1 MYGWRGRIGLLVPS
15 VNTVAEPEMN
25 RIAPEG
31 IVAFAA
37 RMRNTKADF
46 DDTLGLIKHVERATD
61 ELMSAHVDVV
71 AFTCTAGSFIQ
82 GGKGEDELKK
92 LIEKTA
98 HVPSVTTSG
107 AVVRA
112 LKTLK
117 TRKLVIATPYPEEIN
132 RLEKAFFEENGFEV
146 LAIKGLGI
154 TDAFLIGCEMPEN
167 TYRFV
172 KSMDDPS
179 ADAIFISCTNYRTF
193 DIIERLEDGCKKPVV
208 TSNQATFWAALRTIG
223 CLESIP
229 GFGKLLREF

>member
-31 IVAFAA
+31 IASFAA
-37 RMRNTKADF
+37 RMRNTKSDY

-61 ELMSAHVDVV
+61 ELASAHVDVV

-82 GGKGEDELKK
+82 GGRGEGELRE

-107 AVVRA
+107 AVVEA
-112 LKTLK
+112 LKNLK
-117 TRKLVIATPYPEEIN
+117 VKRLVIATPYPEEIN
-132 RLEKAFFEENGFEV
+132 RLEKRFFEENGFEV

-154 TDAFLIGCEMPEN
+154 TDAFLIGCEMPGN

-172 KSMDDPS
+172 KSLDNPS
-179 ADAIFISCTNYRTF
+179 AQAIFVSCTNYRTF
-193 DIIERLEDGCKKPVV
+193 DIIERLEEDCKKPVV

-223 CLESIP
+223 CSDSIP
-229 GFGKLLREF
+229 GFGRLLQEF

>member
-25 RIAPEG
+25 LIAPEG
-31 IVAFAA
+31 IAAFAA
-37 RMRNTKADF
+37 RMRNAKADHK
-46 DDTLGLIKHVERATD
+46 DTLGLIKHVERATD
-61 ELMSAHVDVV
+61 ELASAHVDVV

-82 GGKGEDELKK
+82 GGKGEDELRK

-98 HVPSVTTSG
+98 QVPSVTTSG
-107 AVVRA
+107 AVVQA
-112 LKTLK
+112 LKRLEVK
-117 TRKLVIATPYPEEIN
+117 KLVIATPYPEEIN
-132 RLEKAFFEENGFEV
+132 RLEKTFFEEHGLEV

-154 TDAFLIGCEMPEN
+154 TDAFLIGCEMPDD

-193 DIIERLEDGCKKPVV
+193 DIIELLEEDCKKPVV

-223 CLESIP
+223 CEESIP
-229 GFGKLLREF
+229 GFGTLLEDF

>member
-1 MYGWRGRIGLLVPS
+1 MFGWRGRIGLLVPS
-15 VNTVAEPEMN
+15 ANTVAEPEMN

-31 IVAFAA
+31 IAAFAA

-82 GGKGEDELKK
+82 GGKGEGELKR

-117 TRKLVIATPYPEEIN
+117 AGKLVIATPYPEEIN

-172 KSMDDPS
+172 KGMDDPL

-193 DIIERLEDGCKKPVV
+193 DIIERLEEDCKKPVV
-208 TSNQATFWAALRTIG
+208 TSNQATFWASLRTIG
-223 CLESIP
+223 CVESIP
-229 GFGKLLREF
+229 GYGTLLREF

>member
-46 DDTLGLIKHVERATD
+46 DDTLGLIKHVERAAD

-117 TRKLVIATPYPEEIN
+117 ARKLVIVTPYPEEIN
-132 RLEKAFFEENGFEV
+132 RLERAFFEENGFEV

>member
-31 IVAFAA
+31 IAAFAA

-46 DDTLGLIKHVERATD
+46 EDSLGLIKHVERATD

-82 GGKGEDELKK
+82 GEKGEDELKK
-92 LIEKTA
+92 LMEKTA

-117 TRKLVIATPYPEEIN
+117 ARKLVIATPYPEEIN
-132 RLEKAFFEENGFEV
+132 RLEKVFFEENGFEI
-146 LAIKGLGI
+146 LAIRGLGI

-172 KSMDDPS
+172 KNMDDPS

-193 DIIERLEDGCKKPVV
+193 DIIERLEEDCKKPVV
-208 TSNQATFWAALRTIG
+208 TSNQATFWTSLRTIG
-223 CLESIP
+223 CVEPIH
-229 GFGKLLREF
+229 GYGKLLREF

>member
-1 MYGWRGRIGLLVPS
+1 MYGWRGRVGLLVPS

-92 LIEKTA
+92 LMEKTA

-117 TRKLVIATPYPEEIN
+117 ARKLVIATPYPEEIN
-132 RLEKAFFEENGFEV
+132 RLEKAFFEEKGFEV

-172 KSMDDPS
+172 KSMDNPS
-179 ADAIFISCTNYRTF
+179 ANAIFISCTNYRTF
-193 DIIERLEDGCKKPVV
+193 DIIERLEKDCKKPVV

-223 CLESIP
+223 CMEPIH
-229 GFGKLLREF
+229 GFGTLLQEF

>member
-1 MYGWRGRIGLLVPS
+1 MYGWRGRVGLLVPS

-82 GGKGEDELKK
+82 GGKGENELKK

-107 AVVRA
+107 AVVEA

-132 RLEKAFFEENGFEV
+132 RLEKAFFEENGFEI

-172 KSMDDPS
+172 KSMDNPS
-179 ADAIFISCTNYRTF
+179 ANAIFISCTNYRTF
-193 DIIERLEDGCKKPVV
+193 DIIERLEKDCKKPVV

-223 CLESIP
+223 CMEPIH
-229 GFGKLLREF
+229 GFGTLLQEF

>member
-1 MYGWRGRIGLLVPS
+1 MYGWRGRVGLLVPS

-31 IVAFAA
+31 IAAFTA

-92 LIEKTA
+92 LMEKTA

-107 AVVRA
+107 AVVGA
-112 LKTLK
+112 LKNLK
-117 TRKLVIATPYPEEIN
+117 VKKFVIAKPYPE
-132 RLEKAFFEENGFEV
+132 
-146 LAIKGLGI
+146 
-154 TDAFLIGCEMPEN
+154 
-167 TYRFV
+167 
-172 KSMDDPS
+172 
-179 ADAIFISCTNYRTF
+179 
-193 DIIERLEDGCKKPVV
+193 
-208 TSNQATFWAALRTIG
+208 
-223 CLESIP
+223 
-229 GFGKLLREF
+229 

>member
-15 VNTVAEPEMN
+15 VNTVAEPEMD

-31 IVAFAA
+31 IASFAA

-82 GGKGEDELKK
+82 GGKGEGDLTK

-117 TRKLVIATPYPEEIN
+117 ARKLVIATPYPEEIN

-193 DIIERLEDGCKKPVV
+193 DIIERLEDDCKKPVV
-208 TSNQATFWAALRTIG
+208 TSNQATFWAALRAIG
-223 CLESIP
+223 CVESIP

>member
-1 MYGWRGRIGLLVPS
+1 
-15 VNTVAEPEMN
+15 MN

-31 IVAFAA
+31 IAAFAA

-46 DDTLGLIKHVERATD
+46 DDTLGLIEHVERATD

-82 GGKGEDELKK
+82 GGKGEGDLKK
-92 LIEKTA
+92 LIEKNA

-112 LKTLK
+112 LKALK
-117 TRKLVIATPYPEEIN
+117 ARKLVIVTPYPEEIN

-154 TDAFLIGCEMPEN
+154 TDAFFIGCEMPEN
-167 TYRFV
+167 TYRFA

-193 DIIERLEDGCKKPVV
+193 DIIERLEEDCKKPVV

-223 CLESIP
+223 CVESIP
-229 GFGKLLREF
+229 GYGALLREF

>member
-25 RIAPEG
+25 RIAPDG
-31 IVAFAA
+31 VAAFTA
-37 RMRNTKADF
+37 RMRNSKADF
-46 DDTLGLIKHVERATD
+46 DDSLGLIKHVERATD

-98 HVPSVTTSG
+98 HAPSVTTSG
-107 AVVRA
+107 AVVQA
-112 LKTLK
+112 LKRFK
-117 TRKLVIATPYPEEIN
+117 VKKLVIATPYPEEIN
-132 RLEKAFFEENGFEV
+132 RLEKTFFEEKGFEV

-154 TDAFLIGCEMPEN
+154 LDAFLIGCEMPEN

-172 KSMDDPS
+172 KGMDDPS

-193 DIIERLEDGCKKPVV
+193 DIIQRLEDDCKKPVV
-208 TSNQATFWAALRTIG
+208 TSNQATFWTALRTIG
-223 CLESIP
+223 CVEPIN
-229 GFGKLLREF
+229 GYGTLLREF

>member
-1 MYGWRGRIGLLVPS
+1 MLVPS

-46 DDTLGLIKHVERATD
+46 DDTLGLIKHVERAAD

-117 TRKLVIATPYPEEIN
+117 ARKLVIVTPYPEVIN
-132 RLEKAFFEENGFEV
+132 RLERAFFEENGFEV

>member
-1 MYGWRGRIGLLVPS
+1 MLVPS

-46 DDTLGLIKHVERATD
+46 DDTLGLIKHVERAAD

-117 TRKLVIATPYPEEIN
+117 ARKLVIVTPYPEEIN
-132 RLEKAFFEENGFEV
+132 RLERAFFEENGFEV